1 MEERRGAEDTV
12 CTVIRREKVQCVSVK
27 DDGLHVGHGFLCVC
41 TCVCPLHC
49 YVHKVSM
56 AVN

>member
-1 MEERRGAEDTV
+1 MEEGRGAEDMV
-12 CTVIRREKVQCVSVK
+12 CPVIHREKVQCVSVK
-27 DDGLHVGHGFLCVC
+27 DDGLHVGHGFVCVC
-41 TCVCPLHC
+41 HLHC